1 MNNYEVT
8 MKKTARRKT
17 ERVEHKSVEIIE
29 GQYGQWKYPMKG
41 QPYFEKCGG
50 AVYVASVIT
59 DIDTCEESIEIYFD
73 KQDDTRVRLILP
85 KADFREAKM
94 LNLTA
99 YGIQVMKETV
109 SVFIKSLENQEAQAK
124 KIFKHEKLG
133 FSEWQGESIFKGT
146 VGIGADS
153 IYKGDYAIEPTGN
166 YKAWKKMVESEV
178 LGQTPL
184 EFILAVGASGLLVD
198 FLKDTVS
205 VENIICHLLGESSS
219 GKTTSALLAVSCGS
233 QGDTFGK
240 NFVFNF
246 QDTTNSL
253 MKLISNSYPAVI
265 DEGSLLTDRDMTPVL
280 YGLSSG
286 VERNRLTQ
294 KLEVREPSCFKTA
307 LILTSEK
314 SILGQCKNNTGL
326 LVRNFEF
333 ENVEWTKSAE
343 SADNIKATV
352 KNHYGHV
359 IPKVAKKILEIG
371 REELAKRFKSE
382 VINIIARAKE
392 MKTYNKFTERV
403 AKQSA
408 IILLAVDMI
417 KKALAIELDKE
428 RIVEFMEEHSLVKEQ
443 EQVSIGKRA
452 MDWLMQY
459 ISKHHTQFLNED
471 IPRGVKDCCGRLS
484 KTISVSLANGETS
497 TLCLY
502 VAEAE
507 FSAILKEG
515 GFSEKTTVLKD
526 WRETGHLD
534 AQKDRFISKIK
545 VYGDIGIKGYKIHL
559 PAEGESLVF
568 VSNQNLGRYKEGEK
582 PKTIMQQYL
591 DEADAELDALFCVDE
606 DNEDEESDGT
616 VEAQMQGEEVDFEKY
631 DYKEYGHFESENED
645 DYERYAYIEY
655 GKFAS

>member
-1 MNNYEVT
+1 
-8 MKKTARRKT
+8 MKKTVSCKT
-17 ERVEHKSVEIIE
+17 KRMEYKKVQINE

-41 QPYFEKCGG
+41 EPYFEKYGG

-73 KQDDTRVRLILP
+73 KQDNTRVRLILP
-85 KADFREAKM
+85 KADFRETKM
-94 LNLTA
+94 MNLTA
-99 YGIQVMKETV
+99 YGIQIRKETV
-109 SVFIKSLENQEAQAK
+109 SVFIQSLENQEPQAK
-124 KIFKHEKLG
+124 KSLKHEKLG
-133 FSEWQGESIFKGT
+133 FSTWQGESIFKGA
-146 VGIGADS
+146 VGIGVDS
-153 IYKGDYAIEPTGN
+153 IYKGDFAIKPTGS
-166 YKAWKKMVESEV
+166 YTAWKKMVESEV

-184 EFILAVGASGLLVD
+184 EFILSVGVSGLLVD

-253 MKLISNSYPAVI
+253 MKLIPNSYPAVI
-265 DEGSLLTDRDMTPVL
+265 DEGSLLTDRDMTQVL

-286 VERNRLTQ
+286 VEKQRLSQ
-294 KLEVREPSCFKTA
+294 KLEVRESSCFKTA

-314 SILGQCKNNTGL
+314 SILAQCKNNTGL

-343 SADNIKATV
+343 SADHIKDTV
-352 KNHYGHV
+352 KSHYGHV
-359 IPKVAKKILEIG
+359 IPRVAKKILEIG
-371 REELAKRFKSE
+371 QEEFEKRFKNE
-382 VINIIARAKE
+382 VTNIIIHAKE
-392 MKTYNKFTERV
+392 IKTYNKLTERV

-408 IILLAVDMI
+408 IIVLAVDMV
-417 KKALAIELDKE
+417 KEGLGIELNKE
-428 RIVEFMEEHSLVKEQ
+428 RIIAFMEQHSLVKEL

-459 ISKHHTQFLNED
+459 ISKHHTQFLTED

-484 KTISVSLANGETS
+484 TTISINLKNGETS
-497 TLCLY
+497 KLCLY
-502 VAEAE
+502 IAEAE
-507 FSAILKEG
+507 FSEILKAG
-515 GFSEKTTVLKD
+515 SFSEKTTVLKD
-526 WRETGHLD
+526 WRDTGHLN

-545 VYGDIGIKGYKIHL
+545 VFSDIEVRGYKIHL
-559 PAEGESLVF
+559 PAEGENLVF
-568 VSNQNLGRYKEGEK
+568 VSNQNVSKYGDGEK
-582 PKTIMQQYL
+582 PKSILAQYI
-591 DEADAELDALFCVDE
+591 DESDDEINALFCVDE
-606 DNEDEESDGT
+606 DVDEE
-616 VEAQMQGEEVDFEKY
+616 GEEEEELDIEKF

-645 DYERYAYIEY
+645 EEDYERYDYTEY
-655 GKFAS
+655 GEFSS